1 MLRQLAAP
9 DAGRMKSEGCCRGCH
24 RKDVEPGVDVVKPQ
38 GVSLYPVSVEWR
50 PPFSMLVP
58 LKVPT
63 LWRPVKAAFCHL
75 PLLVACCRAG
85 PWHVR
90 VHINAACAHPTQ

>member
-1 MLRQLAAP
+1 
-9 DAGRMKSEGCCRGCH
+9 
-24 RKDVEPGVDVVKPQ
+24 VEPGVDVVKPQ

-63 LWRPVKAAFCHL
+63 LWRPAGLRSCRV
-75 PLLVACCRAG
+75 PLLMTCCRAG
-85 PWHVR
+85 P
-90 VHINAACAHPTQ
+90 